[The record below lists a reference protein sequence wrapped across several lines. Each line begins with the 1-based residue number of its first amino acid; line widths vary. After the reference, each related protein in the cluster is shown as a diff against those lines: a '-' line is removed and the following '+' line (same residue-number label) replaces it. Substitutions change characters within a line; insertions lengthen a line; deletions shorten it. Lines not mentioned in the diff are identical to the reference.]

1 MLIWTG
7 IAVLIIYSAT
17 FSQAITITNIIEG
30 KKDSKT
36 ILSLLFLVH
45 QDFLKN
51 MFTLVT
57 SQSQGF
63 ILRVL

>member
-1 MLIWTG
+1 MLIWIG
-7 IAVLIIYSAT
+7 IGVLIIYSAK

-30 KKDSKT
+30 KKNAKT

-51 MFTLVT
+51 VFNSGDLPV
-57 SQSQGF
+57 SRF
-63 ILRVL
+63 YP